1 MSSFLELGICDDKKK
16 LKKKRTRRTLKEGDP
31 GYLKSASES
40 DSALDDS
47 TEYDTID
54 SDSDQDSPDPQD
66 KVRQKAM
73 EVSQDAM
80 AKAGLMWL
88 KSCLEDE
95 LEDREEED
103 EAVPIVPI
111 TEDCILAMERPS
123 FISVLELIDLSPPN
137 DQEQY
142 WRIPSK
148 FSARNLSEKSKL
160 LAQLAEDELDCSV
173 LDLSLILSKTKSEE
187 KVRKMKKVK
196 KKKTWMPMRRTVDP
210 EVVDRI
216 HNAVAATKSGTDKK
230 ATPFKK
236 KGKRVVMQK
245 DSSSESDKEG
255 SDKAIEPKSRS
266 FVDSS
271 DSSDDDEDKRKTP
284 ASSSK
289 RKNRQVIK
297 SDDSSGDEKS
307 SLSSSGDEVD
317 NPSIQASQPKKEKAS
332 QQKRLRVSTSSSSS
346 SDEGVID
353 PYPIQRVPSDTEED
367 VTQTTFNTTQE
378 VSTTLNTTVGASTTL
393 DTTRR
398 SRSRSRSTS
407 RSLSRSISSSSSS
420 SYRSRS
426 SLSSRSPSRSP
437 IRSPVRSSSFL
448 LSSNSN
454 TPKRPRSSPSPSK
467 NGKKLKTIPSGSS
480 SEEEPVH
487 NVKKKSSNLLI
498 SSDEEN

>member
-1 MSSFLELGICDDKKK
+1 M
-16 LKKKRTRRTLKEGDP
+16 KEGDP

-54 SDSDQDSPDPQD
+54 SDSDESPDIQE

-73 EVSQDAM
+73 EVSQDDT
-80 AKAGLMWL
+80 AKAGLLWL

-123 FISVLELIDLSPPN
+123 FISVLELIELSPPN

-142 WRIPSK
+142 WRIPSR

-160 LAQLAEDELDCSV
+160 LAQLAEDELDFSV
-173 LDLSLILSKTKSEE
+173 LDLSLIMSKTKSE
-187 KVRKMKKVK
+187 KVRKVKKVK

-210 EVVDRI
+210 DVVDRI
-216 HNAVAATKSGTDKK
+216 HSAVAANKSGAEKK
-230 ATPFKK
+230 ATPLKS
-236 KGKRVVMQK
+236 KGKRVMVQN
-245 DSSSESDKEG
+245 DSSSESNKESDKE
-255 SDKAIEPKSRS
+255 DNKPIEPKSRS
-266 FVDSS
+266 FIDSS
-271 DSSDDDEDKRKTP
+271 DSSDDEQRKSP

-289 RKNRQVIK
+289 RKKRQVIK

-307 SLSSSGDEVD
+307 PLSSSADEVD
-317 NPSIQASQPKKEKAS
+317 NPSIQASSKKEKERAS
-332 QQKRLRVSTSSSSS
+332 QQKRRVSTSS

-378 VSTTLNTTVGASTTL
+378 VSTTINTSQDASTTL

-398 SRSRSRSTS
+398 SRSRSRSRS
-407 RSLSRSISSSSSS
+407 RTRSISSSSSS

-426 SLSSRSPSRSP
+426 SRSSLSSRSPSRSP
-437 IRSPVRSSSFL
+437 VRSPVRSSSYL

-454 TPKRPRSSPSPSK
+454 TPKRARSSPSPSK

-480 SEEEPVH
+480 SEDEPVL
-487 NVKKKSSNLLI
+487 NVKKKSANLLI